1 MGFGMKP
8 CVCVCFRHQGPHAL
22 MRRGTMDGT
31 LGEHGAI
38 ALAPVEEEPLT
49 LYGDVSMEG

>member
-1 MGFGMKP
+1 MGFGMKL
-8 CVCVCFRHQGPHAL
+8 CVCFRHQGPHAL
-22 MRRGTMDGT
+22 MRRGTTDGM